1 MKTRY
6 LYKYFFKNALNS
18 FIFWLVVFVVV
29 FEFVGPFALK
39 VNLMLDQAGQENA
52 SMIGK
57 MILEQLNLNLYILG
71 FFLGPALGILAG
83 RALVNKECEVLLA
96 HRISRRSF
104 FIGSFTFYGLFL
116 VAIWF
121 LFVLLYLLV
130 SYIFK
135 QPITPSLL
143 FKLLISVFGILL
155 PFLWVGFF
163 AVNFKPVAVIM
174 IYLIVFLTIP
184 PIASALDR
192 PGSSL
197 QQKALTLSAKVISI
211 IVPQAQPFQLIAS
224 PFSRMDSAGSNFTAW
239 KWFTYGLIWSLFM
252 LLSGFLIYRRM
263 DMIDPHS

>member
-6 LYKYFFKNALNS
+6 LYKYFFRNALNS

-39 VNLMLDQAGQENA
+39 INLMLDQAGRENA
-52 SMIGK
+52 SLIGK

-71 FFLGPALGILAG
+71 FFLAPALGILAG

-104 FIGSFTFYGLFL
+104 YLGSFAFYGLFL

-135 QPITPSLL
+135 QPITLSLL

-155 PFLWVGFF
+155 PFFWVAFF
-163 AVNFKPVAVIM
+163 SVNFKPVAVIM

-184 PIASALDR
+184 PLASAFDR

-197 QQKALTLSAKVISI
+197 QQKALALSAKTVSLA
-211 IVPQAQPFQLIAS
+211 VPQAQPFQLIAS
-224 PFSRMDSAGSNFTAW
+224 PFSRLDTAGSQFTVW
-239 KWFTYGLIWSLFM
+239 RWFAYGMVWSLF
-252 LLSGFLIYRRM
+252 LIISGYLIYRRM